1 MTRIGAFVGFAWL
14 ALGLNFSL
22 LAQEAAPEPSGDS
35 ETPAEASPQ
44 QGQNES
50 TPPVP
55 SAAGQD
61 SSPHQETPAPAQPN
75 VTGEPGLKSDA
86 VPSVA
91 EPVGQTTE
99 PAATGSAPSKL
110 RARGVGDEKV
120 MGTWRFG
127 FGGGRTEFDEK
138 YNHIEKLYD
147 SNRKTMPQ
155 GFVDYY
161 LWDWYATL
169 GISFRAS
176 YLKANG
182 KAAKITGAA
191 VPYEKNIEDS
201 EIDPDSHMELTLIPL
216 QLAGVLQ
223 MTPFAKRWIGI
234 AGWMGVE
241 RQFVQEVRFPPED
254 NSNDS
259 GTASDKP
266 ETRVNRGWNH
276 GGVVGAGLNLR
287 IDRIEPRS
295 VASLRFMGIRAIY
308 LMPYF
313 EKVVLTKDKNG
324 PFNRTTIGAMFTFE
338 SIR

>member
-1 MTRIGAFVGFAWL
+1 MTRIGAFIGFSWL
-14 ALGLNFSL
+14 ALGLTFSL
-22 LAQEAAPEPSGDS
+22 LAQDAAPEPGGDS
-35 ETPAEASPQ
+35 ETPAEAPSEPD
-44 QGQNES
+44 QNES
-50 TPPVP
+50 PLPEP
-55 SAAGQD
+55 AAAGQD
-61 SSPHQETPAPAQPN
+61 SSTHHETPAASEPN
-75 VTGEPGLKSDA
+75 IAGEPEQKSNG
-86 VPSVA
+86 VP
-91 EPVGQTTE
+91 PTE
-99 PAATGSAPSKL
+99 PAGQPSESAATGSAPSKL

-147 SNRKTMPQ
+147 GNRKTMPQ

-169 GISFRAS
+169 GVSFRAS

-191 VPYEKNIEDS
+191 IPYEKNIEDS

-254 NSNDS
+254 ENSESAEGS
-259 GTASDKP
+259 GKP